1 MAQFQGKGGIRKRKA
16 YGRRTMGKVDTGT
29 RIERPRR
36 QRRRRPM
43 ERIAT
48 RRKTQREIQTGPIP
62 QNAEKV
68 PVLPRWPGRRR
79 GTASNR
85 IDPRRELGS
94 SSARRQVK
102 GVLRPRRLLDS
113 ARRHSNSG
121 QEGVSPLRKPARV
134 KTPIKKTIDFGERE
148 LTQLGKQLRDKVP
161 VFPGKKLRGWGRKP
175 PVSPVMYVTRMVI
188 AGIGISAIAG
198 TALSIWDPATRDLE
212 EVSRSPSD
220 RALHAQQIGSF
231 NGPRSSAKFVATG
244 LKLSEEMYSL
254 REEVQTL
261 AAANPQLT
269 PGVFILDLD
278 GGAYVEVN
286 SNSTFAAAST
296 IKLPILVAFFQDV
309 DAGRLRLD
317 SQVTLRREHVA
328 TGSGTMQYHPLG
340 SQYSA
345 LEAAR
350 MMITISDNTATNML
364 IERLGGID
372 VLNQR
377 FKSWGLQKTVLR
389 NPLPDIEGTNTTN
402 PRDLAYLMARIDRG
416 DLTSERSRDR
426 MLEIMEQTETTALLK
441 PGLGEGATI
450 AYKTGNI
457 GSMIADVGLISLPK
471 GKRYIAAVMVNRP
484 FNDDRARELITQISR
499 AAYRSLELLE
509 VPPSSLPDPAIPAQ
523 IDPESPENLPIQSVE
538 ATAKRG

>member
-1 MAQFQGKGGIRKRKA
+1 MAQFQGKGGIRKRQA
-16 YGRRTMGKVDTGT
+16 YGRRASKVNPG
-29 RIERPRR
+29 RSIKRSRR

-43 ERIAT
+43 ERIAA
-48 RRKTQREIQTGPIP
+48 RGETQGGLRAGGSP
-62 QNAEKV
+62 QNARKV
-68 PVLPRWPGRRR
+68 RVLPTGQRQRQGAARNR
-79 GTASNR
+79 TAPS
-85 IDPRRELGS
+85 RELGAS
-94 SSARRQVK
+94 SVRRK
-102 GVLRPRRLLDS
+102 PKRVLRP
-113 ARRHSNSG
+113 NSG
-121 QEGVSPLRKPARV
+121 REGAKVGVKTARV
-134 KTPIKKTIDFGERE
+134 KTRIALRARDYANQKAIALRE
-148 LTQLGKQLRDKVP
+148 LAQLGKQLRDKAALL
-161 VFPGKKLRGWGRKP
+161 PGAKLRVKGRKP
-175 PVSPVMYVTRMVI
+175 PVSPVIYLTRMLI

-198 TALSIWDPATRDLE
+198 TMLSVWDPATRELS
-212 EVSRSPSD
+212 EVSQEQSD
-220 RALHAQQIGSF
+220 RAIHAQQIGSF
-231 NGPRSSAKFVATG
+231 NRPGGSANFVATG
-244 LKLSEEMYSL
+244 LKLSEEMHSL
-254 REEVQTL
+254 RQEVQTL
-261 AAANPQLT
+261 AAANSELI

-278 GGAYVEVN
+278 RGAYVEVN

-309 DAGRLRLD
+309 DGGLVRLD
-317 SQVTLRREHVA
+317 EQLTLRRDHVA

-340 SQYSA
+340 TQYSA

-377 FKSWGLQKTVLR
+377 FKSWGLQTTVLR

-402 PRDLAYLMARIDRG
+402 PRDLAYLMARINQG
-416 DLTSERSRDR
+416 DLTSGRSRDG
-426 MLEIMEQTETTALLK
+426 MLEIMEQTETTPLLK

-471 GKRYIAAVMVNRP
+471 GKRYIAAIMVNRP

-499 AAYRSLELLE
+499 AAYRSLEQLE

-523 IDPESPENLPIQSVE
+523 MAPESPENFPIQSVE

>member
-16 YGRRTMGKVDTGT
+16 YGPRTMGKVGTGT
-29 RIERPRR
+29 RIESARR

-48 RRKTQREIQTGPIP
+48 KRKTRRQM

-68 PVLPRWPGRRR
+68 LVLPRIIGQRR
-79 GTASNR
+79 GNASNR
-85 IDPRRELGS
+85 TDPRRELGS

-102 GVLRPRRLLDS
+102 GVLRPRRLLDN

-121 QEGVSPLRKPARV
+121 REGAKVLPRRKTARV
-134 KTPIKKTIDFGERE
+134 KTRIKKTIALGERE

-161 VFPGKKLRGWGRKP
+161 VFPGKKLQVSGRKP
-175 PVSPVMYVTRMVI
+175 PVSPVMYVTRMLI

-198 TALSIWDPATRDLE
+198 TALSIWDPATRDIK
-212 EVSRSPSD
+212 EVSQGQSD
-220 RALHAQQIGSF
+220 RAIHAQQIGSF
-231 NGPRSSAKFVATG
+231 NGPRGSAKFVATG

-261 AAANPQLT
+261 AAANSQLT
-269 PGVFILDLD
+269 PGVFILELD

-317 SQVTLRREHVA
+317 SQLTLGREHVA

-350 MMITISDNTATNML
+350 MMIAISDNTATNML

-389 NPLPDIEGTNTTN
+389 NHLPDIEGTNTTN

-416 DLTSERSRDR
+416 DLTSGRSRDR
-426 MLEIMEQTETTALLK
+426 MLEIMEGTETTPLLK

-471 GKRYIAAVMVNRP
+471 GKRYIAAIMVNRP

-499 AAYRSLELLE
+499 AAYRKLELLE

-523 IDPESPENLPIQSVE
+523 MDPESPENLPIQSVE